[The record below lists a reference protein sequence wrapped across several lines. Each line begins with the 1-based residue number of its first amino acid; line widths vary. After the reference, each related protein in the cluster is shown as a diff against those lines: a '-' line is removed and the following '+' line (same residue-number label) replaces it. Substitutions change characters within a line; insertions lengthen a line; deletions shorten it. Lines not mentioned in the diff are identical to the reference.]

1 MQLFSKAT
9 VAEGQTIKIAQ
20 VLTFWQYIFSM
31 LRTSTLCCVIVC
43 WTVFFPTSATI
54 SAFLQTSDGPM
65 RNDTRT
71 LYQHLLIQTTPD
83 NRQLPA
89 CKVALC
95 QDYLIFLIAL
105 SHRCTCPINLLLPA
119 GCCRETDIC
128 NSWAPSVISFKETY
142 LSYKILPL
150 QPVPK
155 QEQDQDGWIT
165 SKSNCSLSW
174 FKASS

>member
-1 MQLFSKAT
+1 MQLFSIAT

-20 VLTFWQYIFSM
+20 VLTFWQYIFRM
-31 LRTSTLCCVIVC
+31 LRTSEWLTASLLLNR
-43 WTVFFPTSATI
+43 FFPTSATI
-54 SAFLQTSDGPM
+54 SAFIQTSNGPM
-65 RNDTRT
+65 HNDTRT
-71 LYQHLLIQTTPD
+71 LYQHLLVQTIPD
-83 NRQLPA
+83 NRQLPL
-89 CKVALC
+89 CKVAPC
-95 QDYLIFLIAL
+95 QDYLKFLIGL

-128 NSWAPSVISFKETY
+128 NSWAPSVTSFKETY

-165 SKSNCSLSW
+165 SKSNCSLPW